1 MFRVIVHNVDV
12 AVDGDGVDE
21 LFFFSLI
28 PHNEKQYIITS
39 ENCNLKISLFLI
51 FLFLFFLRFGTETH
65 PKTSV
70 FLIFQVVSH

>member
-1 MFRVIVHNVDV
+1 VFRVIVHNVDV